1 MANRKKEVYKPKPM
15 TEGKRNLIQG
25 LLQEYDI
32 QSAEDIQDALKDLLS
47 GTIQDMLETE
57 MDNHLGYDRYER
69 SGEPNYR
76 NGKKSK
82 TVRSKYGEFEVDVP
96 QDRQSSFEPQV
107 LPKRQKD
114 ISSIDDKIIAMYAK
128 GMTTRQISETIEDI
142 YGFEVS
148 EGMISDITDKLLP
161 RIEKWQNRPLSPVY
175 PIVFIDAVHFSV
187 RDDGVIRKL
196 AAYVVLGINED
207 GKKEVLSIVV
217 GENESSK
224 YWLSVLNSLKNRGV
238 QDILILCSDGLTGI
252 KDAISTAFPKT
263 EQQRCIVHMVRN
275 TLKYVANKDMKTF
288 AKDLKTIY
296 TAASEETARKQL
308 ETVTKKWSGQ
318 YPSAMNRW
326 HDNWDAVSPIFKFS
340 KDVRTAFYTTN
351 AIESLNS
358 CYRRLNKQRS
368 VFPSSQSL
376 MKALYLGTFEIA
388 KKWTMPIRNWGR
400 VRGELEIMYPDRMVI

>member
-15 TEGKRNLIQG
+15 TEGKRNIIKG

-32 QSAEDIQDALKDLLS
+32 ETATDIQDALKDLLS
-47 GTIQDMLETE
+47 GTLKELMETE
-57 MDNHLGYDRYER
+57 MDDHLGYDRYER
-69 SGEPNYR
+69 SDKKNYR
-76 NGKKSK
+76 NGTKQKR
-82 TVRSKYGEFEVDVP
+82 VRSKYGEFEVDVP
-96 QDRQSSFEPQV
+96 QDRNSSFDSKV

-114 ISSIDDKIIAMYAK
+114 ISAIDDKIISMYAK

-148 EGMISDITDKLLP
+148 EGMVSNITDKLLP
-161 RIEKWQNRPLSPVY
+161 QIEEWQNRPLASVY

-187 RDDGVIRKL
+187 RDEGVIKKL

-207 GKKEVLSIVV
+207 GKKEVLTIVV

-252 KDAISTAFPKT
+252 KDAISTAFPMT

-275 TLKYVANKDMKTF
+275 TLKYVANKDMKVF

-296 TAASEETARKQL
+296 TSPDEKNALKQL
-308 ETVTKKWSGQ
+308 KLVTEKWEPL
-318 YPSAMNRW
+318 YPHVMNRW
-326 HDNWDAVSPIFKFS
+326 KENWDAVSPIFKFS

-351 AIESLNS
+351 AIESLNAS
-358 CYRRLNKQRS
+358 YRRLNRQRS
-368 VFPSSQSL
+368 VFTSSQAL
-376 MKALYLGTFEIA
+376 LKALYLATFEA
-388 KKWTMPIRNWGR
+388 TKKWTMPIRNWGK
-400 VRGELEIMYPDRMVI
+400 VRGELTIMYPDRMPE

>member
-15 TEGKRNLIQG
+15 TEGKRNIIQG

-32 QSAEDIQDALKDLLS
+32 ETAAYIQDALKDLLS
-47 GTIQDMLETE
+47 GTLKELMETE
-57 MDNHLGYDRYER
+57 MDDHLGYDRYER
-69 SGEPNYR
+69 SDKKNYR
-76 NGKKSK
+76 NGTKQKR
-82 TVRSKYGEFEVDVP
+82 VRSKYGEFEVDVP
-96 QDRQSSFEPQV
+96 QDRNSSFDSKV

-114 ISSIDDKIIAMYAK
+114 ISAIDDKIISMYAK

-148 EGMISDITDKLLP
+148 EGMVSNITDKLLP
-161 RIEKWQNRPLSPVY
+161 QIEEWQNRPLASVY

-187 RDDGVIRKL
+187 RDEGVIKKL

-207 GKKEVLSIVV
+207 GKKEVLTIVV

-252 KDAISTAFPKT
+252 KDAISTAFPMT

-275 TLKYVANKDMKTF
+275 TLKYVANKDMKVF

-296 TAASEETARKQL
+296 TSPDEKNALKQL
-308 ETVTKKWSGQ
+308 KLVTEKWEPL
-318 YPSAMNRW
+318 YPHAMNRW
-326 HDNWDAVSPIFKFS
+326 KENWDAVSPIFKFS

-351 AIESLNS
+351 AIESLNAS
-358 CYRRLNKQRS
+358 YRRLNRQRS
-368 VFPSSQSL
+368 VFTSSQAL
-376 MKALYLGTFEIA
+376 LKALYLATFEA
-388 KKWTMPIRNWGR
+388 TKKWTMPIRNWGK
-400 VRGELEIMYPDRMVI
+400 VRGELTIMYPDRIPE

>member
-15 TEGKRNLIQG
+15 TEGKRNIIQG

-32 QSAEDIQDALKDLLS
+32 ETADDIQDALKDLLS
-47 GTIQDMLETE
+47 GTLKEMMETE
-57 MDNHLGYDRYER
+57 MDDHLGYEKYER
-69 SGEPNYR
+69 SDEKNYR
-76 NGKKSK
+76 NGTKSK
-82 TVRSKYGEFEVDVP
+82 RVRSKYGEFEVDVP
-96 QDRQSSFEPQV
+96 QDRNSSFDPKV

-114 ISSIDDKIIAMYAK
+114 ISAIDDKIISMYAK

-148 EGMISDITDKLLP
+148 EGMVSDITDKLLP
-161 RIEKWQNRPLSPVY
+161 QIEEWQNRPLASVY

-207 GKKEVLSIVV
+207 GKKEVLTIVI

-252 KDAISTAFPKT
+252 KDAIATAFPMT

-275 TLKYVANKDMKTF
+275 TLKYVANKDMKAF

-296 TAASEETARKQL
+296 TSPDEKNALKQL
-308 ETVTKKWSGQ
+308 ETVTEKWEPL
-318 YPSAMNRW
+318 YPHAMNRW
-326 HDNWDAVSPIFKFS
+326 EENWDAISPIFKFS

-351 AIESLNS
+351 AIESLNAS
-358 CYRRLNKQRS
+358 YRRLNRQRS
-368 VFPSSQSL
+368 VFTSSQAL
-376 MKALYLGTFEIA
+376 LKALYLVSA
-388 KKWTMPIRNWGR
+388 
-400 VRGELEIMYPDRMVI
+400 D

>member
-15 TEGKRNLIQG
+15 TEGKRNIIKG

-32 QSAEDIQDALKDLLS
+32 ETATDIQDALKDLLS
-47 GTIQDMLETE
+47 GTLKELMETE
-57 MDNHLGYDRYER
+57 MDDHLGYDRYER
-69 SGEPNYR
+69 SDKKNYR
-76 NGKKSK
+76 NGTKQKR
-82 TVRSKYGEFEVDVP
+82 VRSKYGEFEVDVP
-96 QDRQSSFEPQV
+96 QDRNSSFDSKV

-114 ISSIDDKIIAMYAK
+114 ISAIDDKIISMYAK

-148 EGMISDITDKLLP
+148 EGMVSNITDKLLP
-161 RIEKWQNRPLSPVY
+161 QIEEWQNRPLASVY

-187 RDDGVIRKL
+187 RDEGVIKKL

-207 GKKEVLSIVV
+207 GKKEVLTIVV

-252 KDAISTAFPKT
+252 KDAISTAFPMT

-275 TLKYVANKDMKTF
+275 TLKYVANKDMKVF

-296 TAASEETARKQL
+296 TSPDEKNALKQL
-308 ETVTKKWSGQ
+308 KLVTEKWEPL
-318 YPSAMNRW
+318 YPHAMNRW
-326 HDNWDAVSPIFKFS
+326 KENWDAVSPIFKFS

-351 AIESLNS
+351 AIESLNAS
-358 CYRRLNKQRS
+358 YRRLNRQRS
-368 VFPSSQSL
+368 VFTSSQAL
-376 MKALYLGTFEIA
+376 LKALYLATFEA
-388 KKWTMPIRNWGR
+388 TKKWTMPIRNWGK
-400 VRGELEIMYPDRMVI
+400 VRGELTIMYPDRMPK

>member
-15 TEGKRNLIQG
+15 TEGKRNIIKG

-32 QSAEDIQDALKDLLS
+32 ETAADIQDALKDLLS
-47 GTIQDMLETE
+47 GTLKELMETE
-57 MDNHLGYDRYER
+57 MDDHLGYDRYER
-69 SGEPNYR
+69 SDKKNYR
-76 NGKKSK
+76 NGTKQKR
-82 TVRSKYGEFEVDVP
+82 VRSKYGEFEVDVP
-96 QDRQSSFEPQV
+96 QDRNSSFDSKV

-114 ISSIDDKIIAMYAK
+114 ISAIDDKIISMYAK

-148 EGMISDITDKLLP
+148 EGMVSNITDKLLP
-161 RIEKWQNRPLSPVY
+161 QIEEWQNRPLASVY

-187 RDDGVIRKL
+187 RDEGVIKKL

-207 GKKEVLSIVV
+207 GKKEVLTIVV

-252 KDAISTAFPKT
+252 KDAISTAFPMT

-275 TLKYVANKDMKTF
+275 TLKYVANKDMKVF

-296 TAASEETARKQL
+296 TSPDEKNALKQL
-308 ETVTKKWSGQ
+308 KLVTEKWEPL
-318 YPSAMNRW
+318 YPHAMNRW
-326 HDNWDAVSPIFKFS
+326 KENWDAVSPIFKFS

-351 AIESLNS
+351 AIESLNAS
-358 CYRRLNKQRS
+358 YRRLNRQRS
-368 VFPSSQSL
+368 VFTSSQAL
-376 MKALYLGTFEIA
+376 LKALYLATFEA
-388 KKWTMPIRNWGR
+388 TKKWTMPIRNWGK
-400 VRGELEIMYPDRMVI
+400 VRGELTIMYPDRMPE

>member
-15 TEGKRNLIQG
+15 TEGKRNIIQG

-32 QSAEDIQDALKDLLS
+32 ETADDIQDALKDLLS
-47 GTIQDMLETE
+47 GTLKEMMETE
-57 MDNHLGYDRYER
+57 MDDHLGYEKYER
-69 SGEPNYR
+69 SDEKNYR
-76 NGKKSK
+76 NGTKSK
-82 TVRSKYGEFEVDVP
+82 RVRSKYGEFEVDVP
-96 QDRQSSFEPQV
+96 QDRNSSFDPKV

-114 ISSIDDKIIAMYAK
+114 ISAIDDKIISMYAK

-148 EGMISDITDKLLP
+148 EGMVSDITDKLLP
-161 RIEKWQNRPLSPVY
+161 QIEEWQNRPLASVY

-207 GKKEVLSIVV
+207 GKKEVLTIVI

-238 QDILILCSDGLTGI
+238 QDILILCSDGLTGM
-252 KDAISTAFPKT
+252 KDAIATAFPMT

-275 TLKYVANKDMKTF
+275 TLKYVANKDMKAF

-296 TAASEETARKQL
+296 TSPDEKNALKQL
-308 ETVTKKWSGQ
+308 ETE
-318 YPSAMNRW
+318 
-326 HDNWDAVSPIFKFS
+326 NWDAISPIFKFS

-351 AIESLNS
+351 AIESLNAS
-358 CYRRLNKQRS
+358 YRRLNRQRS
-368 VFPSSQSL
+368 VFTSSQAL
-376 MKALYLGTFEIA
+376 LKALYLATFEA
-388 KKWTMPIRNWGR
+388 TKKWTMPIRNWGK
-400 VRGELEIMYPDRMVI
+400 VRGELTIMYPDRMPD

>member
-15 TEGKRNLIQG
+15 TEGKRNIIQG

-32 QSAEDIQDALKDLLS
+32 ETAADIQDALKDLLS
-47 GTIQDMLETE
+47 GTLKELMETE
-57 MDNHLGYDRYER
+57 MDDHLGYDRYER
-69 SGEPNYR
+69 SDKKNYR
-76 NGKKSK
+76 NGTKQKR
-82 TVRSKYGEFEVDVP
+82 VRSKYGEFEVDVP
-96 QDRQSSFEPQV
+96 QDRNSSFDSKV

-114 ISSIDDKIIAMYAK
+114 ISAIDDKIISMYAK

-148 EGMISDITDKLLP
+148 EGMVSNITDKLLP
-161 RIEKWQNRPLSPVY
+161 QIEEWQNRPLASVY

-187 RDDGVIRKL
+187 RDEGVIKKL

-207 GKKEVLSIVV
+207 GKKEVLTIVV

-252 KDAISTAFPKT
+252 KDAISTAFPMT

-275 TLKYVANKDMKTF
+275 ALKYVANKDMKVF

-296 TAASEETARKQL
+296 TSPDEKNALKQL
-308 ETVTKKWSGQ
+308 KLVTEKWEPL
-318 YPSAMNRW
+318 YPHAMNRW
-326 HDNWDAVSPIFKFS
+326 KENWDAVSPIFKFS

-351 AIESLNS
+351 AIESLNAS
-358 CYRRLNKQRS
+358 YRRLNRQRS
-368 VFPSSQSL
+368 VFTSSQAL
-376 MKALYLGTFEIA
+376 LKALYLATFEA
-388 KKWTMPIRNWGR
+388 TKKWTMPIRNWGK
-400 VRGELEIMYPDRMVI
+400 VRGELTIMYPDRMPE